1 MRLRD
6 ALLSSAR
13 FRALAT
19 RFPPTRPIARRRARA
34 LFDLCAGFV
43 YSQVLLALVQ
53 LRIPEILRDS
63 PLTAA
68 QLARRLDLPE
78 SSAERLLLA
87 SVSLRL
93 LSSRSR
99 GRFGLGPLGA
109 ALIDNPGVTGMITHH
124 PLLYDD
130 LRDPV
135 ALLREAGT
143 RGKSASSL
151 AAYWPYAA
159 GGAAPSQPAQT
170 QAYTALMSASQ
181 PMIAAEVLAAYPV
194 RRHRRLLDVGGGG
207 GAFVVAALS
216 RARSLH
222 GTVFDL
228 PTVVAHAKA
237 RFDQAGLSSRADVVG
252 GDFVHDSLPGGADLI
267 SLVRVLHDHDDDVAL
282 SLLRR
287 IRDAL
292 PPHGTLLLAEPMAG
306 TAGAAPAGEA
316 YFGFYLLAMGS
327 GRPRRPERIMEML
340 RQTGFSRIR
349 LARTR
354 TPLLAR
360 LLVAR
365 P

>member
-1 MRLRD
+1 VRLRD

-87 SVSLRL
+87 AVSLRL

-135 ALLREAGT
+135 ALLRQAGKARET
-143 RGKSASSL
+143 ASSL

-170 QAYTALMSASQ
+170 EAYTALMSASQ

-207 GAFVVAALS
+207 GAFVAACLS
-216 RARSLH
+216 RTLH

-228 PTVVAHAKA
+228 PPVVALARA
-237 RFDQAGLSSRADVVG
+237 RFEQAGLSGRADVVG
-252 GDFVHDSLPGGADLI
+252 GDFVRESLPGGADLI

-306 TAGAAPAGEA
+306 TVGAAPAGEA

-327 GRPRRPERIMEML
+327 GRPRRPERIIEML